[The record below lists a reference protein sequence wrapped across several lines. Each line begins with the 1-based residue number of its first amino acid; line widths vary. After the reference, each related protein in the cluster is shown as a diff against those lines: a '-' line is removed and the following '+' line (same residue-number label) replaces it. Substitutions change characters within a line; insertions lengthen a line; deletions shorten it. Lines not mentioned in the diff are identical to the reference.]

1 MSRIEWHQQLQVP
14 ATLQSQ
20 LHDYRRRVWTIK
32 LLEAVTAA
40 ALSLLIAFVT
50 VFILDRLWDTPQ
62 AIRTVMD

>member
-32 LLEAVTAA
+32 LVEAFSRGFAATVSEGSDKLDLYLFTLSATAA
-40 ALSLLIAFVT
+40 F
-50 VFILDRLWDTPQ
+50 Q
-62 AIRTVMD
+62 QE